1 MHPSTRRLRRSAT
14 AVLALCAL
22 AAVLAA
28 PAGAA
33 TAPDKWGA
41 TFCTETVGWL
51 KGAQQGAND
60 LQTKASDPSI
70 TPADGKALIVD
81 FLSTGVAST
90 KAYGQALK
98 AAGAPG
104 ITNGTKIQASILAGI
119 AGSGAKLAALNTVAK
134 RLPTRPPAA
143 FQKAATKLGNQLSS
157 FSEPFSKGMDAAGK
171 LDKGNQLGKILTTLP
186 ECAALANGS
195 VGSGGTTS
203 TTGG

>member
-1 MHPSTRRLRRSAT
+1 MQPSTRLLRRGAT

-33 TAPDKWGA
+33 TAPEKWGA

-51 KGAQQGAND
+51 QGAQQGAND

-70 TPADGKALIVD
+70 TPADGKALIVE

-98 AAGAPG
+98 AAGAPN
-104 ITNGTKIQASILAGI
+104 IKNGAKIQASILAGI
-119 AGSGAKLAALNTVAK
+119 AGSGAKLTVLNKVAK
-134 RLPTRPPAA
+134 KIPTRPPAA

-157 FSEPFSKGMDAAGK
+157 FSEPFSKGMDGAGK
-171 LDKGNQLGKILTTLP
+171 LDSGHQLANILQSLP
-186 ECAALANGS
+186 ECAPLANGS
-195 VGSGGTTS
+195 GGTSS